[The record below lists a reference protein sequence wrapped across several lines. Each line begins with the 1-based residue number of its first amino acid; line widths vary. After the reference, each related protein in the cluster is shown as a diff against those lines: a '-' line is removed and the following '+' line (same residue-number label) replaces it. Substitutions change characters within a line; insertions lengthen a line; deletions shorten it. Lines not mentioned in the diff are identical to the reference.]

1 MRCDVNG
8 RYSVRCSNSFFLYY
22 CIQSHRQVCTTRRLD
37 LLSATSKRGDRDNP
51 FCFYYPKVVP
61 LHNTQWRIRGRY
73 TPPLLAELD
82 CAALV
87 GVVMPSRSP
96 RDNPDP
102 GGGGAAG
109 GGRAARGKETWLTRP
124 EINITLIFI
133 ILHLSLVSAR
143 EDGVALTAARNRTDR

>member
-1 MRCDVNG
+1 
-8 RYSVRCSNSFFLYY
+8 
-22 CIQSHRQVCTTRRLD
+22 
-37 LLSATSKRGDRDNP
+37 
-51 FCFYYPKVVP
+51 
-61 LHNTQWRIRGRY
+61 
-73 TPPLLAELD
+73 
-82 CAALV
+82 
-87 GVVMPSRSP
+87 MPSRSP